1 MAETAST
8 PASPAPLKVYYENEA
23 SLEGLQGKTVA
34 VLGYGSQGHAH
45 AQNLRESGVKVI
57 VANRRDSAN
66 GKLAISHGFEPMS
79 VADAVKAADLIIV
92 TLPDELQ
99 PEIYEKEIKPNLTKG
114 KTLGA
119 THGLSV
125 HFKLI
130 TLPTDVDVVM
140 IAPKGPG
147 HLVRSEF
154 VKGGG
159 VPCLV
164 AVHQDATGNAL
175 KTALAWGNGVGG
187 ARAGIIKTTF
197 KDECETD
204 LFGEQAV
211 LCGGLS
217 ALIKAGFETLVNN
230 GYPPEMAY
238 FECVHEVKLIVDLIY
253 QGGLNYMRYS
263 ISNTAEYGD
272 LTRGPRIITDENQER
287 DAENPRRNHVREI
300 RRRMDGRTQGR
311 QAQVQRAL
319 QRRQRP
325 PRGSH
330 RPQAAQNDEVD
341 QRQRDFVTENKG
353 AIEHLDRPFSR
364 ESGGRGRR
372 GTRLRRSG
380 RRTRGGRSGSRMGR
394 RIGVPQFSENRT
406 LIIQNARIGRRICN
420 TSAKGYLSSHH
431 TVRPIPD
438 ARIPPCRKRPRGVQY
453 QGRKNVQ
460 IVSLSA
466 SS

>member
-1 MAETAST
+1 MADSLT
-8 PASPAPLKVYYENEA
+8 VYYEAEA
-23 SLEGLQGKTVA
+23 SLEGLKCKTVA

-66 GKLAISHGFEPMS
+66 GKLAISHGFEPMP

-99 PEIYEKEIKPNLTKG
+99 QDIYNTDIKPNLTKG
-114 KTLGA
+114 KTFGA
-119 THGLSV
+119 THGLNV

-130 TLPTDVDVVM
+130 ELPKDVDVVM

-164 AVHQDATGNAL
+164 AIHQDATGNAL

-204 LFGEQAV
+204 LFGEQVV

-217 ALIKAGFETLVNN
+217 ALIKAGFETRVKN

-238 FECVHEVKLIVDLIY
+238 LECVHEVKLIVDLIY

-272 LTRGPRIITDENQER
+272 LTRGPRIVTDETKKEMQKIL
-287 DAENPRRNHVREI
+287 DEI
-300 RRRMDGRTQGR
+300 T
-311 QAQVQRAL
+311 
-319 QRRQRP
+319 
-325 PRGSH
+325 
-330 RPQAAQNDEVD
+330 
-341 QRQRDFVTENKG
+341 
-353 AIEHLDRPFSR
+353 
-364 ESGGRGRR
+364 
-372 GTRLRRSG
+372 
-380 RRTRGGRSGSRMGR
+380 SGSFAREWMAEHKAGK
-394 RIGVPQFSENRT
+394 PLFNK
-406 LIIQNARIGRRICN
+406 LYNADKDHPVEV
-420 TSAKGYLSSHH
+420 T
-431 TVRPIPD
+431 
-438 ARIPPCRKRPRGVQY
+438 
-453 QGRKNVQ
+453 GRKLRKMMKWINAKE
-460 IVSLSA
+460 IS
-466 SS
+466 